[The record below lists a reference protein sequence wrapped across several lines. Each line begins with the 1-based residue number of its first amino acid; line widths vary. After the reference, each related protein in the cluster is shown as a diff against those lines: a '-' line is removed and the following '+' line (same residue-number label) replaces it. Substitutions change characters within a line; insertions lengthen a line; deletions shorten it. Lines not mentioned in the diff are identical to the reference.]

1 MKRVRSAKAP
11 GAKRVRRPRPRA
23 EETEFADDQASEDS
37 PAPKRRAAEAPAPAP
52 ADVAEPPGI
61 LFPIA
66 SALAAFGIAFWLYKT
81 GAPARFFGV
90 AIAAGVAILLVHLV
104 YSPSKG
110 R

>member
-1 MKRVRSAKAP
+1 
-11 GAKRVRRPRPRA
+11 
-23 EETEFADDQASEDS
+23 
-37 PAPKRRAAEAPAPAP
+37 
-52 ADVAEPPGI
+52 

-90 AIAAGVAILLVHLV
+90 AIAAGVAILLVHLF
-104 YSPSKG
+104 YSRSKG